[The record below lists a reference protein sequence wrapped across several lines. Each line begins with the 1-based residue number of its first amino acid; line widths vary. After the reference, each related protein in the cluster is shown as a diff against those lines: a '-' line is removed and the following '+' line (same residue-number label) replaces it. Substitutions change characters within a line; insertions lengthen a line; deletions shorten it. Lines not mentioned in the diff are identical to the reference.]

1 MVLEPCSGVGGYV
14 CLVPAYGIVLAYLAS
29 EDDHLVD
36 SSGSLFAQEL
46 ADDVVAERAG
56 TDDGEVLVSRHV
68 LLILGATRVLSPVFM
83 RFLVPPSLR
92 HLRGRPSIS
101 ATLSSRL
108 PSRSHKTERLALRKQ
123 PGDASART
131 RENCAM

>member
-1 MVLEPCSGVGGYV
+1 M
-14 CLVPAYGIVLAYLAS
+14 VLAYLAS

-68 LLILGATRVLSPVFM
+68 LVLLILGATRVLPPVFM

-92 HLRGRPSIS
+92 HLHGRPSIS

-108 PSRSHKTERLALRKQ
+108 PSRSHKTARLALRKQ
-123 PGDASART
+123 PGDASAHT